1 MHKVQYRLFRRRKP
15 ARQVL
20 LLNLKKLGKVGAGV
34 PFMTFHLRGARKN
47 SAEIRSW
54 LICPAP
60 FKLMQT
66 KLSNFRSW
74 HRVDCQVRF
83 GSVPYDCQLRSEL
96 ILLKQYDG
104 SRRLI

>member
-1 MHKVQYRLFRRRKP
+1 MHKVQYRLSRRRKP

-34 PFMTFHLRGARKN
+34 PCMTFHLRGARKN

-60 FKLMQT
+60 FKLMQA
-66 KLSNFRSW
+66 KLSNVRSW
-74 HRVDCQVRF
+74 HRTDQSTGCQVRCERTAEVRIF
-83 GSVPYDCQLRSEL
+83 MKA
-96 ILLKQYDG
+96 LLK
-104 SRRLI
+104 S

>member
-74 HRVDCQVRF
+74 HKAVSLLTYSDHGHIVPNHDAAISF
-83 GSVPYDCQLRSEL
+83 GLPMS
-96 ILLKQYDG
+96 IL
-104 SRRLI
+104 S